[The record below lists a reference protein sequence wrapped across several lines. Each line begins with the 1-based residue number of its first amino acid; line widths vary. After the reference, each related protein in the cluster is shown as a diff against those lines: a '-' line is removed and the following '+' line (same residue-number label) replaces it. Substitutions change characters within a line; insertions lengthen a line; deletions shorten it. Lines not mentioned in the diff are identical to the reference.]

1 MAGLTDKAAGFS
13 PPDSETIAEAHR
25 AWEES
30 MLRRLNV
37 LRQELV
43 LRRVAEVAAAA
54 GAVLQENT
62 LRMSYWGHEVTVEW
76 PALAFHYTQSG
87 KPCSTFDSAILLY
100 YLWKADGAPASEKWI
115 GFRELP
121 DGAFYHQAFQGY
133 SGNRIASHF
142 GADLVRFERAALELG
157 GMKTTELAEHA
168 YRFLPLSR
176 TPIAAALWPGNEDFP
191 TKASI
196 LFDSSDSHYLPT
208 DGLALLGSGL
218 AGRLIKQSSKS

>member
-1 MAGLTDKAAGFS
+1 MAGLTDKAAGFT
-13 PPDSETIAEAHR
+13 PPDGETIAEAHR
-25 AWEES
+25 AWEQS
-30 MLRRLNV
+30 MLRRLNA
-37 LRQELV
+37 LKQELV
-43 LRRVAEVAAAA
+43 LRTAEQVAAAA
-54 GAVLQENT
+54 GAELRANT
-62 LRMSYWGHEVTVEW
+62 LQLNYWGDQVSVDW
-76 PALAFHYTQSG
+76 PELAFRYTLNG

-100 YLWKADGAPASEKWI
+100 YLWKADGAPASGKWI

-133 SGNRIASHF
+133 SGNRIAGHF

-157 GMKTTELAEHA
+157 GTQEPGLAEHA
-168 YRFLPLSR
+168 YRFLPLPR
-176 TPIAAALWPGNEDFP
+176 TPIAAALWPGDEDFP

-218 AGRLIKQSSKS
+218 AGRLIKRSSKS